1 MCVSANKKIQKF
13 NSSHTA
19 TEWKEHPT
27 KCIHCIF
34 AISHTSFMIKFQWMS
49 RVNNIK
55 MNENNKT
62 TNSIRSKVPHWISF
76 FFYFCCC
83 WSARVNKNII
93 FLFFLFLSLATHFS
107 PCFPLTF
114 IAVLFFLSVRIR
126 KCFSCTLPSKNATD
140 MNNVLTH
147 AFLNS
152 LFFMFDGGS
161 HTILIFI
168 FKWNHYLTFESERTD
183 NNIKKREREWQR
195 ESEREWKKSFYFC
208 WRLRFLLRN
217 AKWMVECVL

>member
-1 MCVSANKKIQKF
+1 M
-13 NSSHTA
+13 
-19 TEWKEHPT
+19 
-27 KCIHCIF
+27 
-34 AISHTSFMIKFQWMS
+34 
-49 RVNNIK
+49 
-55 MNENNKT
+55 KT
-62 TNSIRSKVPHWISF
+62 TRQQTAYAAKCHTEYPFSF
-76 FFYFCCC
+76 TFVVVG
-83 WSARVNKNII
+83 ARAWTKIL
-93 FLFFLFLSLATHFS
+93 FSFFFLFLSLATHFS

-114 IAVLFFLSVRIR
+114 IAVLFLSVRIR